1 MKGLILKFTSRAT
14 AISPFLAMAYGEKAT
29 VLEERGKDV
38 IRLNLG
44 EPDFGAPA
52 AVLAAMKE
60 SLDIP
65 DFPYTSALGIPE
77 LRQSIASFYE
87 TQHDVKLSPSRV
99 VVTAGASGALL
110 LASAALVEP
119 GDNVILGDPS
129 YPCNRRFLNAFG
141 AEVTLVPTRSEDNFQ
156 LTVTSVA
163 DNWKHNTKGVLIA
176 TPANPT
182 GTVIDAEELTKIG
195 EYCKS
200 KGGFLI
206 VDEIY
211 LDLSLSADLDVRN
224 DTFASQSTLGT
235 DTKLQ
240 TVLANAQ
247 LEETV
252 VVINSFSKYFG
263 MTGWRLGWCVV
274 PEAMTPIIEKLAQN
288 LFICPSTLSQ
298 KAALACFTAEAL
310 AQCEQNRHTLEKRA
324 SLVFSALENMGL
336 GLDAK
341 PDGAFYAYINI
352 KHTGLSAIEFCDAL
366 LSQHHV
372 ALTPGNDFGE
382 HNANHYVRL
391 SFATSIERLKE
402 GLSRLAVFVE
412 SIH

>member
-1 MKGLILKFTSRAT
+1 MKFASRAT

-29 VLEERGKDV
+29 VLEEQGKDV

-44 EPDFGAPA
+44 EPDLGAPA

-141 AEVTLVPTRSEDNFQ
+141 AEVTLVPTRSEDSFQ
-156 LTVTSVA
+156 LTAESVA

-182 GTVIDAEELTKIG
+182 GTAIETDELIKIG
-195 EYCKS
+195 QYCKA

-211 LDLSLSADLDVRN
+211 LDLALSLDVQVDTDASESN
-224 DTFASQSTLGT
+224 DN
-235 DTKLQ
+235 KLQ
-240 TVLANAQ
+240 TVLANAELQ
-247 LEETV
+247 DTV

-274 PEAMTPIIEKLAQN
+274 PETMTPIVEKLAQN

-298 KAALACFTAEAL
+298 KAALACFTPEAL
-310 AQCEQNRHTLEKRA
+310 AQCEQNRNTLIERA
-324 SLVFSALENMGL
+324 SLVFNALKNMGL
-336 GLDAK
+336 SLDAK
-341 PDGAFYAYINI
+341 PNGAFYAYINI

-366 LSQHHV
+366 LSQYYV

-382 HNANHYVRL
+382 HNADHYVRL
-391 SFATSIERLKE
+391 SFATNIERLSE
-402 GLSRLAVFVE
+402 GLSRLAKFIE
-412 SIH
+412 SLR

>member
-29 VLEERGKDV
+29 VLEGQGKDV

-52 AVLAAMKE
+52 AVLAKMKE
-60 SLDIP
+60 SLDTP

-141 AEVTLVPTRSEDNFQ
+141 AEVTLVPTRSEDSFQ
-156 LTVTSVA
+156 LTAKSVA

-182 GTVIDAEELTKIG
+182 GTAIDIDELCKIG
-195 EYCKS
+195 QYCKA

-211 LDLSLSADLDVRN
+211 LDLALSLDGRVNTS
-224 DTFASQSTLGT
+224 ASQLNENKGA
-235 DTKLQ
+235 LQ
-240 TVLANAQ
+240 TVLAF
-247 LEETV
+247 EELRDTV

-274 PEAMTPIIEKLAQN
+274 PETMTPIVEKLAQN

-298 KAALACFTAEAL
+298 KAALACFTPEAL
-310 AQCEQNRHTLEKRA
+310 AQCEQNRNTLIERA
-324 SLVFSALENMGL
+324 SLVFNALQNMGL
-336 GLDAK
+336 SLDAQ

-366 LSQHHV
+366 LSQYYV

-382 HNANHYVRL
+382 HNADHYVRL
-391 SFATSIERLKE
+391 SFATSIERLNE
-402 GLSRLAVFVE
+402 GLARLATFVK
-412 SIH
+412 SLC

>member
-1 MKGLILKFTSRAT
+1 MKFASRAT

-29 VLEERGKDV
+29 VLEQQGKDV

-52 AVLAAMKE
+52 PVLSAMKE
-60 SLDIP
+60 SLNTP

-77 LRQSIASFYE
+77 LRQAIASFYE
-87 TQHDVKLSPSRV
+87 TKHGVVVSPSRIL
-99 VVTAGASGALL
+99 VTAGASGALL
-110 LASAALVEP
+110 LASAALVEA

-141 AEVTLVPTRSEDNFQ
+141 AEVTLVPTRSGDNFQ
-156 LTVTSVA
+156 LTASSVA

-182 GTVIDAEELTKIG
+182 GTAIDKDELIKIG
-195 EYCKS
+195 QYCKAKS
-200 KGGFLI
+200 GFLI

-211 LDLSLSADLDVRN
+211 LDLSLSNDLDAR
-224 DTFASQSTLGT
+224 THTGASQSTNIKGA
-235 DTKLQ
+235 KLQ
-240 TVLANAQ
+240 TVLANAELQ
-247 LEETV
+247 DTV

-274 PEAMTPIIEKLAQN
+274 PEAMTPIVEKLAQN

-298 KAALACFTAEAL
+298 KAALACFTPESL
-310 AQCEQNRHTLEKRA
+310 AQCELNRNTLAKRA
-324 SLVFSALENMGL
+324 ALVFEAIQSMGL
-336 GLDAK
+336 SLDAQ

-366 LSQHHV
+366 LLQYHV

-382 HNANHYVRL
+382 HNADHYVRL
-391 SFATSIERLKE
+391 SFATSIERLNE
-402 GLSRLAVFVE
+402 GLTRLARFVE
-412 SIH
+412 TLA

>member
-1 MKGLILKFTSRAT
+1 MTNKGFILKFASRAT

-29 VLEERGKDV
+29 VLEEQGKDV

-52 AVLAAMKE
+52 PVLVAMKE
-60 SLDIP
+60 SLDTP

-87 TQHDVKLSPSRV
+87 TKHGVVVSPSRV

-110 LASAALVEP
+110 LASAALVET

-141 AEVTLVPTRSEDNFQ
+141 AEVTLVPTRSEDSFQ
-156 LTVTSVA
+156 LTAESVA

-182 GTVIDAEELTKIG
+182 GTAIDTEELIKIG
-195 EYCKS
+195 QYCKA

-211 LDLSLSADLDVRN
+211 LNLALSLDGRFNTS
-224 DTFASQSTLGT
+224 ASQPDENKGAT
-235 DTKLQ
+235 LQ
-240 TVLANAQ
+240 TVLAF
-247 LEETV
+247 EELQDTV

-274 PEAMTPIIEKLAQN
+274 PETMTPIVEKLAQN

-298 KAALACFTAEAL
+298 KAALACFTPEAL
-310 AQCEQNRHTLEKRA
+310 AQCEQNRNTLIKRA
-324 SLVFSALENMGL
+324 SLVFNALQNMGL
-336 GLDAK
+336 SLYAK

-366 LSQHHV
+366 LSQYHV

-382 HNANHYVRL
+382 HNADHYVRL
-391 SFATSIERLKE
+391 SFATSIERLNE
-402 GLSRLAVFVE
+402 GLARLATFVK
-412 SIH
+412 SLC

>member
-1 MKGLILKFTSRAT
+1 MKFASRAT

-29 VLEERGKDV
+29 ALEQQGKDV

-52 AVLAAMKE
+52 PVLAAIKQ
-60 SLDIP
+60 SLDAP
-65 DFPYTSALGIPE
+65 NFPYTSALGLPA
-77 LRQSIASFYE
+77 LREAISQFYK
-87 TQHDVKLSPSRV
+87 TKHGVAVSSSRL

-110 LASAALVEP
+110 LTSAALVEP

-156 LTVTSVA
+156 LTATSVA
-163 DNWKHNTKGVLIA
+163 ENWQHNTKGVLIA
-176 TPANPT
+176 SPANPT
-182 GTVIDAEELTKIG
+182 GTAIDSEELLKIG
-195 EYCKS
+195 EFCKS
-200 KGGFLI
+200 KGGFLV

-211 LDLSLSADLDVRN
+211 LDLSLSAKPDIHTDAS
-224 DTFASQSTLGT
+224 ASQSTTLT
-235 DTKLQ
+235 DTKLK
-240 TVLANAQ
+240 TVLANTELQ
-247 LEETV
+247 ETV

-274 PEAMTPIIEKLAQN
+274 PEAMTPIVEKLAQN

-298 KAALACFTAEAL
+298 KAALACFTPEAL
-310 AQCEQNRHTLEKRA
+310 EQCEQNRKTLAERA
-324 SLVFSALENMGL
+324 SLVFDALQNMGL
-336 GLDAK
+336 SLETK

-352 KHTGLSAIEFCDAL
+352 KRTGLNAIEFCDSL
-366 LSQHHV
+366 LSRYHV

-382 HNANHYVRL
+382 HNAHHYVRL
-391 SFATSIERLKE
+391 SFATNTERLNE
-402 GLSRLAVFVE
+402 GLSRLAKFVQ
-412 SIH
+412 SLI

>member
-29 VLEERGKDV
+29 VLEEQGKDV

-99 VVTAGASGALL
+99 IVTAGASGALL

-141 AEVTLVPTRSEDNFQ
+141 AEVTLVPTRSEDSFQ
-156 LTVTSVA
+156 LTAESVA

-182 GTVIDAEELTKIG
+182 GTAIDIDELYKIG
-195 EYCKS
+195 QYCKA

-211 LDLSLSADLDVRN
+211 LDLALSLDVRV
-224 DTFASQSTLGT
+224 DIAASKSNNN
-235 DTKLQ
+235 KLQ
-240 TVLANAQ
+240 TVLANAELQ
-247 LEETV
+247 DTV

-274 PEAMTPIIEKLAQN
+274 PETMTSIVEKLAQN

-298 KAALACFTAEAL
+298 KAALACFTPEAL
-310 AQCEQNRHTLEKRA
+310 AQCEQNRNTLAERA
-324 SLVFSALENMGL
+324 TLVFDALQNMGL
-336 GLDAK
+336 SLDAQ

-366 LSQHHV
+366 LSQYHV

-382 HNANHYVRL
+382 HNADHYVRL
-391 SFATSIERLKE
+391 SFATSIERLNV
-402 GLSRLAVFVE
+402 GLARLATFVK
-412 SIH
+412 SLC

>member
-1 MKGLILKFTSRAT
+1 MKFASRAT
-14 AISPFLAMAYGEKAT
+14 AISPFLAMAYGEKASA
-29 VLEERGKDV
+29 LEKQGKDV

-44 EPDFGAPA
+44 EPDFGAPEP
-52 AVLAAMKE
+52 VLAAMKE
-60 SLDIP
+60 SLNTP
-65 DFPYTSALGIPE
+65 DFPYTSALGMPE
-77 LRQSIASFYE
+77 LREAIARFYE
-87 TQHDVKLSPSRV
+87 FKHGVKISPSRV

-156 LTVTSVA
+156 LTAESVA
-163 DNWKHNTKGVLIA
+163 DNWKQNTKGVLIA

-182 GTVIDAEELTKIG
+182 GTAIDIDELIKIG
-195 EYCKS
+195 EYCNA

-211 LDLSLSADLDVRN
+211 LDLSLSIN
-224 DTFASQSTLGT
+224 DDTTQSTSNKNA
-235 DTKLQ
+235 KLR
-240 TVLANAQ
+240 TVLANAK
-247 LEETV
+247 LEDTV

-274 PEAMTPIIEKLAQN
+274 PEAMTPIVEKLAQN

-298 KAALACFTAEAL
+298 KAALACFTPEAL
-310 AQCEQNRHTLEKRA
+310 AQCEQNRKTLIERA
-324 SLVFSALENMGL
+324 SLVFNTLQNMGL
-336 GLDAK
+336 SLDAQ

-366 LSQHHV
+366 LSQYHV

-382 HNANHYVRL
+382 HNADQYVRL
-391 SFATSIERLKE
+391 SFATSIERLNE
-402 GLSRLAVFVE
+402 GLSRLAKFVQ
-412 SIH
+412 SLG

>member
-1 MKGLILKFTSRAT
+1 MKFASRAT

-29 VLEERGKDV
+29 ALEQQGKDV

-60 SLDIP
+60 SLNSP
-65 DFPYTSALGIPE
+65 VFPYTSALGMPE
-77 LRQSIASFYE
+77 LREAIARFYE
-87 TQHDVKLSPSRV
+87 VKHGVAVSPSTV

-156 LTVTSVA
+156 LTAESVA

-182 GTVIDAEELTKIG
+182 GTVIKAEELRKIG
-195 EYCKS
+195 EYCKA

-211 LDLSLSADLDVRN
+211 LDLSLSADIGVRN
-224 DTFASQSTLGT
+224 GTFASQSTKGT
-235 DTKLQ
+235 NTQLQ
-240 TVLANAQ
+240 TVLASAELQ
-247 LEETV
+247 DTV
-252 VVINSFSKYFG
+252 IVINSFSKYFG

-274 PEAMTPIIEKLAQN
+274 PEAMTPVIEKLAQN

-298 KAALACFTAEAL
+298 KAALACFTPEAL

-391 SFATSIERLKE
+391 SFATSIERLEE
-402 GLSRLAVFVE
+402 GLSRLAEFVE
-412 SIH
+412 SLS